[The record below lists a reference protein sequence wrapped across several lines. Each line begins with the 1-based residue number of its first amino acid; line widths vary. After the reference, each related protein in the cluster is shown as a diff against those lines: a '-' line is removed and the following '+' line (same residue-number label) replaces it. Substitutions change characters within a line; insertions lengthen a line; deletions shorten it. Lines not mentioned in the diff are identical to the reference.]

1 MTAREIYVGA
11 GAIVLV
17 IVGLT
22 LHEWA
27 HAAVANLRGDDTAK
41 REGRLTLNPLVHMH
55 PLWTVV
61 LPVFSYFVLPMLAP
75 VAPVV
80 FGGARPVPIVPSN
93 LKYPWV
99 DLALASAAGPAVNLL
114 LAGLLLVVDEVYR
127 SSTGHSAESILSGA
141 LRQGAF
147 FNLLLFLFN
156 LIPVPP
162 LDGSRIV
169 APLLPGPLRGPYLAL
184 APVGILVVVVVMA
197 FGPRLG
203 LPSAGN
209 WIFQTTSDL
218 YDEVEGHVR
227 QLLRA
232 VGVPLVKGR

>member
-55 PLWTVV
+55 PLLTVV
-61 LPVFSYFVLPMLAP
+61 MPIVGYFVLPLLAP

-127 SSTGHSAESILSGA
+127 SSTGHSAESILSEA
-141 LRQGAF
+141 LRLGAF

-156 LIPVPP
+156 LIPIPP
-162 LDGSRIV
+162 LDGSRII
-169 APLLPGPLRGPYLAL
+169 APVIPGPLRGPYLAL
-184 APVGILVVVVVMA
+184 APVGIVAVFVLMLAV
-197 FGPRLG
+197 
-203 LPSAGN
+203 PSAGN